1 MGLFDSCFNTA
12 KRLVDRMGNGGIPA
26 VHTSNHLVGD
36 DFEITCKGSA
46 IRGCSPINLCSWEEV
61 NYVGSNQK
69 DELGFVTDFSY
80 KYKINAIQL
89 YGYPSK
95 LQERQF
101 FVDDLGPLKER
112 LREYKRG
119 NMKENMSV
127 NEAKEIIRESGKKII
142 KESYLQ
148 RANVEEL
155 YSFAVDA
162 LLFADQVH
170 IWHWSCD
177 SGFHHTHLE
186 KVYDI
191 LRDFA
196 DELVEV
202 CLSSGRK
209 FYLHTT
215 RELSTDKSF
224 NLENAIENLS
234 RFVDAMQATSD
245 DFSEYPEITTIFDDS
260 TKGITKEIGL
270 MKSFK

>member
-1 MGLFDSCFNTA
+1 M
-12 KRLVDRMGNGGIPA
+12 
-26 VHTSNHLVGD
+26 
-36 DFEITCKGSA
+36 
-46 IRGCSPINLCSWEEV
+46 
-61 NYVGSNQK
+61 
-69 DELGFVTDFSY
+69 
-80 KYKINAIQL
+80 
-89 YGYPSK
+89 
-95 LQERQF
+95 
-101 FVDDLGPLKER
+101 DDLGPLKER

-170 IWHWSCD
+170 IWHWSCE

-224 NLENAIENLS
+224 NLENALENLS